1 MYIKKLLIILTSIIQ
16 IGFGATLPTLSG
28 KTLANTQVNIPNDTQ
43 SMVLI
48 IGFDMKSAEPM
59 AEWVRQL
66 ALIPSS
72 NLVWYQVAVIGK
84 VPPFVDGFIKRG
96 MKKSVSKINYN
107 HYFPY
112 FGGKKKEL
120 INALVGSDEL
130 KNLVTPFIVT
140 VTKNG
145 ELTYTLQAEATTQNI
160 QIIQGKLTLLQE
172 SNTGEIK

>member
-1 MYIKKLLIILTSIIQ
+1 MCIKKILIVLISIIQ

-66 ALIPSS
+66 ILTPSS

-84 VPPFVDGFIKRG
+84 VPPFVDGFIKKG
-96 MKKSVSKINYN
+96 MKKSVSKINHD

-112 FGGKKKEL
+112 FGGKKKKL
-120 INALVGSDEL
+120 IQALVGSDQLE
-130 KNLVTPFIVT
+130 NSVTPFIAFI
-140 VTKNG
+140 TKKG
-145 ELTYTLQAEATTQNI
+145 ELAFVLQAEVNTKNAQIVQSKLI
-160 QIIQGKLTLLQE
+160 QLSKQ
-172 SNTGEIK
+172 